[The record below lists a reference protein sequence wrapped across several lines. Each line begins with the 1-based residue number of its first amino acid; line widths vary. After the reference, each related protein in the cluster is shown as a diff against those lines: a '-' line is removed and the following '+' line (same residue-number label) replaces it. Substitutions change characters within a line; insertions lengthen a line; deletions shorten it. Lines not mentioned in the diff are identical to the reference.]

1 MKTLKPAAEPVEKA
15 KRNQTE
21 IPLSQASALRQGL
34 LENALRRHL
43 LDQLASAESKA
54 PKAMAK
60 LLADAQLA
68 KEGRLILPST
78 GGEPYFVGSP
88 PDWYLDPF
96 SDDQT
101 AGELNRMQHWPVLV
115 RAGVLTGDDSYHK
128 RVVGELADWLERC
141 PCPMPEGGTSFS
153 YNFRGPGPW
162 RLLDAGIRMYSSWPV
177 VLLILADRPDL
188 LDDEL
193 LLRAF
198 RSCADHAQILAACT
212 PVDSE
217 NNPTNHEVMEFLGL
231 LYVCALFPEIPE
243 SRSFRDLATRA
254 LERSLER
261 QVSPSGAQIEGCPH
275 YHNLCFDFF
284 ARAMW
289 LVESMGDNVSAA
301 YRNRLQAMVDYSLH
315 TTRASGRSVPWGDS
329 DALFLQGRVALWGCR
344 LWKDFRASSLFASIL
359 GEVGWNDVCQEHYWE
374 IVPAYSVDWFAPPV
388 DVAEMPVLAFM
399 DPIVKQAALRTSWSG
414 SAASVFL
421 GCQTPVYNAHA
432 HADPG
437 GFDFTA
443 MGRTILCDPAR
454 YTYAE
459 GEERRNFKSAKWHNT
474 LVLNDE
480 EPFEYI
486 DSWSYGPQGNGGMG
500 GLASGSDIL
509 AASCEHHCYAPVVHR
524 RLIALLDERKLLV
537 IDWLLNL
544 KPTDAWQIYFHFDST
559 ELAWD
564 SKKKL
569 ASAEFGSVRARLAS
583 DPRGRAKIL
592 PGACSDVI
600 DQKRE
605 TKRLCL
611 FFTPVSPRPVETI
624 ATVITVAPC
633 DETEKPLPHIVTTA
647 DADSCVITI
656 REESHSRRVHWTGEG
671 ITLR

>member
-1 MKTLKPAAEPVEKA
+1 MKKPKPAAEPVEKA
-15 KRNQTE
+15 NRNQSE
-21 IPLSQASALRQGL
+21 MNLCQASALRQSL
-34 LENALRRHL
+34 LKNPLRKHL
-43 LDQLASAESKA
+43 MDQLAAAESKA
-54 PKAMAK
+54 PKAMTM

-78 GGEPYFVGSP
+78 GGEPYFVGNP

-101 AGELNRMQHWPVLV
+101 AGELNRMKHWPVLA
-115 RAGVLTGDDSYHK
+115 RAGVLMGDDSYHR

-141 PCPMPEGGTSFS
+141 PCPMPEGGNSFS

-188 LDDEL
+188 LDDAL
-193 LLRAF
+193 LLRSF
-198 RSCADHAQILAACT
+198 RSCADHAHILAACT

-217 NNPTNHEVMEFLGL
+217 HDPTNHEVMEFLGL
-231 LYVCALFPEIPE
+231 LYVSTLFPEIPE
-243 SRSFRDLATRA
+243 SRSLRDLATRA

-289 LVESMGDNVSAA
+289 LVETTGDTVSAA
-301 YRNRLQAMVDYSLH
+301 YRNRLQSMVDYSLH
-315 TTRASGRSVPWGDS
+315 ATRPTGRSVPWGDS
-329 DALFLQGRVALWGCR
+329 DALFLQGRVALWGCH
-344 LWKDFRASSLFASIL
+344 LWNDLRSSSLFAAIL
-359 GEVGWNDVCQEHYWE
+359 GEEGWNEACQGQYWE
-374 IVPAYSVDWFAPPV
+374 IIPAYSVDWRVPPL
-388 DVAEMPVLAFM
+388 DVAEMPALAFM
-399 DPIVKQAALRTSWSG
+399 DPVVKQAALRTSWSG
-414 SAASVFL
+414 SAAGVFL
-421 GCQTPVYNAHA
+421 GCQTPVCNAHA

-459 GEERRNFKSAKWHNT
+459 GEERRNFKSAKWHNM
-474 LVLNDE
+474 LVVNDQ

-486 DSWSYGPQGNGGMG
+486 DTWTYGPQGSGGIG
-500 GLASGSDIL
+500 GLASGSGIL
-509 AASCEHHCYAPVVHR
+509 AASCEHHCYDPIVHR
-524 RLIALLDERKLLV
+524 RLVALLDERKLLV

-544 KPTDAWQIYFHFDST
+544 KPTDAWQIYFHFDSK

-564 SKKKL
+564 SKEKL

-583 DPRGRAKIL
+583 DPRARARIL

-605 TKRLCL
+605 TRRLCL
-611 FFTPVSPRPVETI
+611 FFTPVSPRSVETI
-624 ATVITVAPC
+624 ATVIAAGPSG
-633 DETEKPLPHIVTTA
+633 EPEAPLPHIVTKA

-656 REESHSRRVHWTGEG
+656 REEYHSRRVHWTGEG

>member
-1 MKTLKPAAEPVEKA
+1 
-15 KRNQTE
+15 
-21 IPLSQASALRQGL
+21 
-34 LENALRRHL
+34 
-43 LDQLASAESKA
+43 
-54 PKAMAK
+54 
-60 LLADAQLA
+60 
-68 KEGRLILPST
+68 
-78 GGEPYFVGSP
+78 
-88 PDWYLDPF
+88 
-96 SDDQT
+96 
-101 AGELNRMQHWPVLV
+101 
-115 RAGVLTGDDSYHK
+115 
-128 RVVGELADWLERC
+128 
-141 PCPMPEGGTSFS
+141 
-153 YNFRGPGPW
+153 
-162 RLLDAGIRMYSSWPV
+162 
-177 VLLILADRPDL
+177 
-188 LDDEL
+188 
-193 LLRAF
+193 
-198 RSCADHAQILAACT
+198 
-212 PVDSE
+212 
-217 NNPTNHEVMEFLGL
+217 
-231 LYVCALFPEIPE
+231 
-243 SRSFRDLATRA
+243 
-254 LERSLER
+254 
-261 QVSPSGAQIEGCPH
+261 
-275 YHNLCFDFF
+275 
-284 ARAMW
+284 
-289 LVESMGDNVSAA
+289 
-301 YRNRLQAMVDYSLH
+301 
-315 TTRASGRSVPWGDS
+315 
-329 DALFLQGRVALWGCR
+329 
-344 LWKDFRASSLFASIL
+344 
-359 GEVGWNDVCQEHYWE
+359 
-374 IVPAYSVDWFAPPV
+374 
-388 DVAEMPVLAFM
+388 
-399 DPIVKQAALRTSWSG
+399 
-414 SAASVFL
+414 
-421 GCQTPVYNAHA
+421 
-432 HADPG
+432 
-437 GFDFTA
+437 

-486 DSWSYGPQGNGGMG
+486 DSWNYGPQGNGGMG

-624 ATVITVAPC
+624 ATVIAVGPC
-633 DETEKPLPHIVTTA
+633 NETENPLPHIVTTA

>member
-1 MKTLKPAAEPVEKA
+1 MKKPKPAAEPVEKA
-15 KRNQTE
+15 NRNQSE
-21 IPLSQASALRQGL
+21 MNLCQASALRQSL
-34 LENALRRHL
+34 LKNPLRKHL
-43 LDQLASAESKA
+43 MDQLAAAESKA
-54 PKAMAK
+54 PKAMTM

-78 GGEPYFVGSP
+78 GGEPYFVGNP

-101 AGELNRMQHWPVLV
+101 AGELNRMKHWPVLA
-115 RAGVLTGDDSYHK
+115 RAGVLMGDDSYHR

-141 PCPMPEGGTSFS
+141 PCPMPEGGNSFS

-188 LDDEL
+188 LDDAL
-193 LLRAF
+193 LLRSF
-198 RSCADHAQILAACT
+198 RSCADHAHILAACT

-217 NNPTNHEVMEFLGL
+217 HDPTNHEVMEFLGL
-231 LYVCALFPEIPE
+231 LYVCTLFPEIPE
-243 SRSFRDLATRA
+243 SRSLRDLATRA

-289 LVESMGDNVSAA
+289 LVETRGETVSAA
-301 YRNRLQAMVDYSLH
+301 YRNRLQSMVDYSLH
-315 TTRASGRSVPWGDS
+315 ATRPTGRSVPWGDS
-329 DALFLQGRVALWGCR
+329 DALFLQGRVALWGCH
-344 LWKDFRASSLFASIL
+344 LWNDVRSSSIFASIL
-359 GEVGWNDVCQEHYWE
+359 GEEGWNEACQGQYWE
-374 IVPAYSVDWFAPPV
+374 IIPAYSVDWRVPPL
-388 DVAEMPVLAFM
+388 DVAEMPALAFM
-399 DPIVKQAALRTSWSG
+399 DPVVKQAALRTSWSG
-414 SAASVFL
+414 SAAGVFL
-421 GCQTPVYNAHA
+421 GCQTPVCNAHA

-459 GEERRNFKSAKWHNT
+459 GEERRNFKSAKWHNM
-474 LVLNDE
+474 LVVNDQ

-486 DSWSYGPQGNGGMG
+486 DTWTYGPQGSGGIG
-500 GLASGSDIL
+500 GIASGSGIL
-509 AASCEHHCYAPVVHR
+509 AASCEHHCYDPIVHR
-524 RLIALLDERKLLV
+524 RLVALLDERKLLI

-544 KPTDAWQIYFHFDST
+544 KPTDAWQIYFHFDSK

-564 SKKKL
+564 SKEKL

-583 DPRGRAKIL
+583 DPRARARIL

-605 TKRLCL
+605 TRRLCL
-611 FFTPVSPRPVETI
+611 FFTPVSPRSVETI
-624 ATVITVAPC
+624 ATVIAAGPSA
-633 DETEKPLPHIVTTA
+633 EPEAPLPHIVTKA

-656 REESHSRRVHWTGEG
+656 REEYHSRRVHWTGEG